1 MQVRGS
7 SAPPDE
13 LSYIT
18 TQSGAVGLVLQ
29 DEETLCKLLAKMRLH
44 QEEQPH
50 QQQHDSPEQTHA
62 PVHSSPQTQ
71 DASVSPVAQRNGPPP
86 SLSNHS
92 STSSTL
98 SSEPNSQPI
107 TALQHIKFVILLYPS
122 PRPSIPAV
130 QQQQL
135 RDALP
140 CDVLQYE
147 DVMLAGKK
155 ATSTMSQ
162 GFQPVPC
169 ALSDLATLVYTSGTT
184 GEKSKELL
192 GQAGFK
198 MC

>member
-1 MQVRGS
+1 MFIASTQVRGS

-29 DEETLCKLLAKMRLH
+29 DEETLCKLLARMRLH

-50 QQQHDSPEQTHA
+50 QQEQSSTEQHHA
-62 PVHSSPQTQ
+62 PAHSSPQTQ
-71 DASVSPVAQRNGPPP
+71 QASILQEAQHNGTPPSPPNPSSST
-86 SLSNHS
+86 SLSNES
-92 STSSTL
+92 N
-98 SSEPNSQPI
+98 PQPI
-107 TALQHIKFVILLYPS
+107 TALQHVKFVVLLYPS
-122 PRPSIPAV
+122 PRPSSPAV
-130 QQQQL
+130 QQQL
-135 RDALP
+135 REGLP

-147 DVMLAGKK
+147 DVMLAGKT

-184 GEKSKELL
+184 GD
-192 GQAGFK
+192 
-198 MC
+198 